1 MLKTK
6 LLISYIMKTL
16 LTKTKAKI
24 ALFVAL
30 LAQASTALAQ
40 GGSPFIRQE
49 DCIPGLTC
57 AGDFRA
63 TVIAYI
69 NYFLAFL
76 GLLAVAF
83 IIYAGILMVTAA
95 GDEEAVTKGKNI
107 ILYAAIGIIII
118 LLAWTIVNFVIG
130 VGQTV

>member
-1 MLKTK
+1 
-6 LLISYIMKTL
+6 MKN
-16 LTKTKAKI
+16 I
-24 ALFVAL
+24 ANKVL
-30 LAQASTALAQ
+30 LAYLTFTGMASQALAQ
-40 GGSPFIRQE
+40 SQSPFIRGE

-63 TVIAYI
+63 AVIAYL

-83 IIYAGILMVTAA
+83 IIYAGVLMVTAA
-95 GDEEAVTKGKNI
+95 GDDDQIGKGRKI
-107 ILYAAIGIIII
+107 IMYASIGIIII

-130 VGQTV
+130 VGQAA